1 MASFFEESLFFGMA
15 VSLIAY
21 GLGLL
26 LKKKLKWAF
35 LNPLLLSI
43 IVVILF
49 LQVLH
54 VDYETY
60 NSTARYLSYLSD
72 TGYGLPGHSALS
84 AAEALKRESA
94 GCGSG
99 DRLRRHCQHGR
110 HLRAGSGLW
119 PQP

>member
-43 IVVILF
+43 IVVIL
-49 LQVLH
+49 V
-54 VDYETY
+54 
-60 NSTARYLSYLSD
+60 
-72 TGYGLPGHSALS
+72 
-84 AAEALKRESA
+84 SA
-94 GCGSG
+94 GTSMWTM
-99 DRLRRHCQHGR
+99 RPIT
-110 HLRAGSGLW
+110 A
-119 PQP
+119 QPGI

>member
-43 IVVILF
+43 IVEIGRA
-49 LQVLH
+49 H
-54 VDYETY
+54 V
-60 NSTARYLSYLSD
+60 
-72 TGYGLPGHSALS
+72 
-84 AAEALKRESA
+84 
-94 GCGSG
+94 
-99 DRLRRHCQHGR
+99 
-110 HLRAGSGLW
+110 
-119 PQP
+119 

>member
-60 NSTARYLSYLSD
+60 NSTARYLSYLL
-72 TGYGLPGHSALS
+72 TPATVCLAIPLYQQLS
-84 AAEALKRESA
+84 LKRESA